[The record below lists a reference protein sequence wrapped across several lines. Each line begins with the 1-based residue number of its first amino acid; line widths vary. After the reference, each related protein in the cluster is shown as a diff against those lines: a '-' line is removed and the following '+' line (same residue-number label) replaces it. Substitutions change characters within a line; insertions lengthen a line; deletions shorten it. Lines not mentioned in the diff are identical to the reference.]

1 MTTLLLHITHSQ
13 GTGNP
18 QLVMVNITKERYIQ
32 NIKTKTPQSDYITN
46 RIMGFLFFRFM
57 VPYIVV
63 IT

>member
-1 MTTLLLHITHSQ
+1 
-13 GTGNP
+13 
-18 QLVMVNITKERYIQ
+18 LVMVNITKERYIQ